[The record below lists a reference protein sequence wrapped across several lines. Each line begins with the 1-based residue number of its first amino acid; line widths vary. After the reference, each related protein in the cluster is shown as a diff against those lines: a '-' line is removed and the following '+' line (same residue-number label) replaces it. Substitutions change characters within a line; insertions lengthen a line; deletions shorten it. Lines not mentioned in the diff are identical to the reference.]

1 MKHHVFRLH
10 RGADLLE
17 SIAGY
22 CREKHIHAGYAACCV
37 GCVSEA
43 AIRSADGVTKRQYRE
58 RLEIVSLT
66 GTVSEARCHLHISFS
81 REDMSVL
88 GGHLL
93 PGCVVNTTAEV
104 VLCELDG
111 LTFSKAYD
119 EDTGY
124 NELHIEQSLP
134 AGRLS

>member
-10 RGADLLE
+10 RSADLLE

-22 CREKHIHAGYAACCV
+22 CRDKHIGAGYVACCV

-66 GTVSEARCHLHISFS
+66 GTVSEGRCHLHVSFS

-93 PGCVVNTTAEV
+93 PGCLVNTTAEV

>member
-10 RGADLLE
+10 RGDDLLE
-17 SIAGY
+17 SIFEY
-22 CREKHIHAGYAACCV
+22 CRKKHIPAGYAAGCV
-37 GCVSEA
+37 GCVSKA
-43 AIRSADGVTKRQYRE
+43 AIRSADGTTQKQYEE

-93 PGCVVNTTAEV
+93 PGCIVNTTAEV
-104 VLCELDG
+104 ILCELED
-111 LTFSKAYD
+111 LAFSKSFD
-119 EDTGY
+119 EETGY
-124 NELHIEQSLP
+124 NELHIKQRLP
-134 AGRLS
+134 AGRPS